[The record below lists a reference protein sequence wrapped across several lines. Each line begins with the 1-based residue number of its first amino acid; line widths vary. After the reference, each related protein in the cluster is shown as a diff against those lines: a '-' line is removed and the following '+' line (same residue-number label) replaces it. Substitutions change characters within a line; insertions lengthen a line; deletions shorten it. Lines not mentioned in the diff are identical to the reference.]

1 MKGLLILATFPEQCS
16 PLLANAFEDIL
27 AMLTSV
33 ITSKFENVDLWRLS
47 LKALTSIG
55 SSIVKFNASQKEVIY
70 CRTVV
75 DKIVSLLESYDGSM
89 PLSLRLEASYEVG
102 TAGLNYMLPVAR
114 SLEGAVVTSISKVEG
129 CFPCRLLISCCRRK
143 NNGWYSSKL

>member
-16 PLLANAFEDIL
+16 PLMANAFEDIL

-55 SSIVKFNASQKEVIY
+55 SSNVKFNASQKEVIY
-70 CRTVV
+70 SRTVV
-75 DKIVSLLESYDGSM
+75 DKIVSLLESYDGSI

-114 SLEGAVVTSISKVEG
+114 SLEGAVVTSISKV
-129 CFPCRLLISCCRRK
+129 
-143 NNGWYSSKL
+143 

>member
-16 PLLANAFEDIL
+16 PLMANAFEDIL

-102 TAGLNYMLPVAR
+102 TVGLNYMLLVAR
-114 SLEGAVVTSISKVEG
+114 SLEGAVVTSISKV
-129 CFPCRLLISCCRRK
+129 
-143 NNGWYSSKL
+143 

>member
-16 PLLANAFEDIL
+16 PLMANAFEDIL

-55 SSIVKFNASQKEVIY
+55 SFIVKFNASQKEVIY

-102 TAGLNYMLPVAR
+102 TVGLNYMLLVAR
-114 SLEGAVVTSISKVEG
+114 SLEGAIVTSISKV
-129 CFPCRLLISCCRRK
+129 
-143 NNGWYSSKL
+143 

>member
-1 MKGLLILATFPEQCS
+1 VKGLLILATFPEQCS
-16 PLLANAFEDIL
+16 PLMANAFEDIL

-102 TAGLNYMLPVAR
+102 TVGLNYMLLVAR
-114 SLEGAVVTSISKVEG
+114 SLEGAIVTSISKV
-129 CFPCRLLISCCRRK
+129 
-143 NNGWYSSKL
+143 

>member
-16 PLLANAFEDIL
+16 PLMANAFEDIL

-102 TAGLNYMLPVAR
+102 TVGLNYMLLVAR
-114 SLEGAVVTSISKVEG
+114 SLEGAIVTSISKV
-129 CFPCRLLISCCRRK
+129 
-143 NNGWYSSKL
+143 

>member
-16 PLLANAFEDIL
+16 PLMANAFEDIL

-75 DKIVSLLESYDGSM
+75 DKIISLLQSYDGSM

-102 TAGLNYMLPVAR
+102 TVGLNYMLLVAR
-114 SLEGAVVTSISKVEG
+114 SLEGAIVTSISKV
-129 CFPCRLLISCCRRK
+129 
-143 NNGWYSSKL
+143 